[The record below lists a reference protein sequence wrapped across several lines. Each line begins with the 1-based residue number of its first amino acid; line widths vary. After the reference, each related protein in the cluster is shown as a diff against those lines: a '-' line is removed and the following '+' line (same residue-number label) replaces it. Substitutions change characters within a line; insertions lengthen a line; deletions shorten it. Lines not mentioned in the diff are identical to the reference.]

1 MTAAL
6 QQAPTSDE
14 PGLLTNVLAEMELL
28 GALLI
33 DNALFDIIADHVT
46 AGDFA
51 EPVHHRIYTAA
62 YTQFAQSGFTNA
74 ASLKPLFDQDEGI
87 KQLGGTVYLAKLSE
101 SGAGLFGAIEIAK
114 QIADLAKR
122 RLMIAGLR
130 DSIAAAHDLGADLA
144 DAIGLAD
151 DAVSERDQDA
161 VRDVSAAECFDEML
175 AAYDRHETGIT
186 CGLMPSLD
194 HVLGRLVQPDLVIGA
209 GRPGMGKTAV
219 ALSYARGAAEK
230 GHGVLFV
237 SLEMRGRQL
246 AQRMAADYCYDRNSI
261 PYATIRDGR
270 LCREERAMI
279 AAARDAMR
287 EIPLHVI
294 DAGSLT
300 TGRLNSLIRRKK
312 RRLAA
317 RGQSLDLI
325 IVDYLQLLR
334 PDRREPDRYQA
345 ISEVSQSLKAMAKD
359 NEVTIMALA
368 QLSRE
373 VERRSDKRPMLSDL
387 RDSGQIEQDADTV
400 FFLLRDEY
408 YLNKEEPPKNNEK
421 YADWQVAL
429 ADARGKIEFI
439 VAKRRNG
446 VEGTATGRFY
456 GEYQAVRG

>member
-1 MTAAL
+1 MTPVLERILASGDDGG
-6 QQAPTSDE
+6 P
-14 PGLLTNVLAEMELL
+14 TNVLAEMELL

-33 DNALFDIIADHVT
+33 ENSIFDIVADHVT
-46 AGDFA
+46 ADDFA
-51 EPVHHRIYTAA
+51 EAVHQRIFTTA
-62 YTQFAQSGFTNA
+62 YTQFAQVGFANA
-74 ASLKPLFDQDEGI
+74 ASLKPFFDGDEGI
-87 KQLGGTVYLAKLSE
+87 KQLGGIVYLAQLSQ
-101 SGAGLFGAIEIAK
+101 SGAGLLGAGEIAK

-122 RLMIAGLR
+122 RRMIAGLQE
-130 DSIAAAHDLGADLA
+130 SIAVALDLNADLG

-151 DAVSERDQDA
+151 NAVSEGEQDA
-161 VRDVSAAECFDEML
+161 VRDLSAAECFDEML
-175 AAYDRHETGIT
+175 VAYDRHETGIT

-194 HVLGRLVQPDLVIGA
+194 HVLGRLVQPDLIIGA

-246 AQRMAADYCYDRNSI
+246 AQRMAADYCYDRDPI
-261 PYATIRDGR
+261 PHAKIRDGR
-270 LCREERAMI
+270 LCREERAMV

-300 TGRLNSLIRRKK
+300 VGRLNSLIRRKK

-317 RGQSLDLI
+317 RGQSLDLVV
-325 IVDYLQLLR
+325 VDYLQLLR
-334 PDRREPDRYQA
+334 PDTRHRSPYEA
-345 ISEVSQSLKAMAKD
+345 VSEVSRSLKAMAKD
-359 NEVTIMALA
+359 NEVTIMALS

-373 VERRSDKRPMLSDL
+373 VEKRSDKRPMLSDL